1 MMKQTFRIGS
11 IAACLLAAIPFTIN
25 GVSRPWPAIDV
36 EQQSTHAHLSGLMA
50 KITMRDGATR
60 TVKLEG
66 VGCPLSICSR
76 VAIKA
81 KTEGESVVKAWLDS
95 LAAIK
100 DTTDH
105 DALFVFKTG
114 TSQRMSLITD
124 FRVLYLANRLGGTER
139 LDMARI
145 KTVEFVD

>member
-1 MMKQTFRIGS
+1 
-11 IAACLLAAIPFTIN
+11 
-25 GVSRPWPAIDV
+25 
-36 EQQSTHAHLSGLMA
+36 MA
-50 KITMRDGATR
+50 RITMGDGATR

-81 KTEGESVVKAWLDS
+81 KTEAESVVRTWLDS

-100 DTTDH
+100 DTTDQ
-105 DALFVFKTG
+105 DALFVFKNG
-114 TSQRMSLITD
+114 TSRRMSLITD

-139 LDMARI
+139 LDLTRI
-145 KTVEFVD
+145 KTVEFVAPAR